1 MALTRIARALLGG
14 ENSVLTVSA
23 CLDGEYGQKDVY
35 VGVPCILNQNGVSR
49 ILQVNLTEQEQE
61 QLARSCD
68 TLRKS
73 FDELGL

>member
-1 MALTRIARALLGG
+1 MALTRIVRAILGG

-23 CLDGEYGQKDVY
+23 CLNGEYGQKDVY

-49 ILQVNLTEQEQE
+49 ILTLDLPDEEMDK
-61 QLARSCD
+61 LGKSCD